1 MKTELLRLMMKSL
14 VAAVLLGSAGLH
26 YVKASSHQRPGT
38 AKIVHPVGHDD
49 DDLEHVRD
57 AVERGDIKS
66 LAVLRRI
73 VLSQVDGDIV
83 ATKFKREKSR
93 GTYEFKILRAD
104 GHLVEAEIDAA
115 SGTILEIEND

>member
-1 MKTELLRLMMKSL
+1 MTLLAAALM
-14 VAAVLLGSAGLH
+14 LGGAGLQ
-26 YVKASSHQRPGT
+26 YVQASGHDKPHAASVKH
-38 AKIVHPVGHDD
+38 HDD
-49 DDLEHVRD
+49 DDDLDQVRD
-57 AVERGDIKS
+57 AVQRGDIKS

-83 ATKFKREKSR
+83 ATKFKREKSH

-115 SGTILEIEND
+115 SGVILEIEND

>member
-1 MKTELLRLMMKSL
+1 MKIVFSRPSMTLLAAALM
-14 VAAVLLGSAGLH
+14 LGSAGLH
-26 YVKASSHQRPGT
+26 HVSASGHDKPHAAGVKH
-38 AKIVHPVGHDD
+38 HDD
-49 DDLEHVRD
+49 DDLDHVRD

-73 VLSQVDGDIV
+73 VLSQIDGDIV
-83 ATKFKREKSR
+83 SVKFKRERSQ
-93 GTYEFKILRAD
+93 GTYEFKVLRAD